1 MTRKQYKAIF
11 FDLDH
16 TLWDFDTNSSE
27 ALRELHRAYGL
38 QHKGVALDEF
48 LRTFKRINTQLW
60 HQYDSGQ
67 IPQDTIRKQR
77 FHRILLEHNIDE
89 YEMSL
94 QFSQDYV
101 SQSPKKKNL
110 IPHAHSVLEY
120 LHPKYPLHIITNG
133 FSEIQAIK
141 MTSSGILHFF
151 SSVVTSE
158 KAGHKKPSKEIFEF
172 ALDENGLDASEVVMI
187 GDNLVTD
194 IGGAQAAQL
203 DTVYFNPER
212 IPHEQAVTYEIASLS
227 ELKSIL

>member
-1 MTRKQYKAIF
+1 MSRKQYRAIF

-16 TLWDFDTNSSE
+16 TLWDFDTNSAE
-27 ALRELHRAYGL
+27 ALRELHHTYGL
-38 QHKGVALDEF
+38 HQRGVAVDAF
-48 LRTFKRINTQLW
+48 LKTFKRINTQLW
-60 HQYDSGQ
+60 QLYDTGQ
-67 IPQDTIRKQR
+67 IPQETIREQR
-77 FHRILLEHNIDE
+77 FHRVLLEHNIDE

-101 SQSPKKKNL
+101 SQSPQKKNL
-110 IPHAHSVLEY
+110 IPHAHSVLQY

-141 MTSSGILHFF
+141 MTSSGIVHFF

-172 ALDENGLDASEVVMI
+172 ALRENGLNASEVVMI

-194 IGGAQAAQL
+194 IGGAHAALL
-203 DTVYFNPER
+203 DTVYFNPDR
-212 IPHEQAVTYEIASLS
+212 IAHQQKVTYEITSLA

>member
-1 MTRKQYKAIF
+1 MSSKRYKAIF

-27 ALRELHRAYGL
+27 ALRELHHSYGL
-38 QHKGVALDEF
+38 HHKGVSIDEF
-48 LRTFKRINTQLW
+48 LKTFKRVNTQLW
-60 HQYDSGQ
+60 HQYDTGQ
-67 IPQDTIRKQR
+67 IQQETIRKQR
-77 FHRILLEHNIDE
+77 FHRVLLEHNIDE

-94 QFSQDYV
+94 QFSHDYV
-101 SQSPKKKNL
+101 SQSPQKKNL

-133 FSEIQAIK
+133 FSDIQAIK
-141 MTSSGILHFF
+141 MTSAGILHFF
-151 SSVVTSE
+151 FSVVTSE

-172 ALDENGLDASEVVMI
+172 ALRENKLKANEVVMI

-194 IGGAQAAQL
+194 MGGAKAAQL
-203 DTVYFNPER
+203 DTIYFNPNGL
-212 IPHEQAVTYEIASLS
+212 PHQEAVTFEISSLA